1 MIKGFTLVE
10 LLIVVGILGI
20 ISIIGIV
27 TFGDQV
33 SAAKKED
40 AKTGLQKIQMMQEQ
54 YILENSLTNY
64 WTTGNSCNDKTN
76 EIKTTLFSGENA
88 LNDKDYYFCIIPFET
103 NGFKAMAISKK
114 NSTELWIDYKSNNN
128 W

>member
-114 NSTELWIDYKSNNN
+114 NITELWIDYKSNNN

>member
-1 MIKGFTLVE
+1 MKEGFTLVE

-27 TFGDQV
+27 NFGGQV

-40 AKTGLQKIQMMQEQ
+40 AKTALQKIQMMQEQ

-64 WTTGNSCNDKTN
+64 WTTGNSCSDKTN
-76 EIKTTLFSGENA
+76 EIKTTLFSSENA